1 MSKEKT
7 FTIDCGDILLREF
20 CIDDVDA
27 IYQLTSE
34 PEVYEYLPDWRST
47 REQRLEWVRHYE
59 IPDNKRFLEAVPK
72 IGQHFLKLGIILK
85 ETGEFIGFCNTGI
98 KEELPVP
105 NREVAY
111 AMSTRH
117 SSKGYTSQAVKG
129 LVNYLF
135 THTDVTQV
143 NAVVLPNNI
152 ASKRVVEKCGFQW
165 IGEVF
170 IEKELYDHYVV
181 EKFTEK

>member
-1 MSKEKT
+1 MNNEKV

-34 PEVYEYLPDWRST
+34 PEVSKFLPDWRST
-47 REQRLEWVRHYE
+47 REQRLEWVTRFE

-72 IGQHFLKLGIILK
+72 IGHHFLKLGIILK

-98 KEELPVP
+98 KEELSEP

-111 AMSTRH
+111 AMS
-117 SSKGYTSQAVKG
+117 SKYCNKGYTSQAVKG

-135 THTDVTQV
+135 TNTDVTQV
-143 NAVVLPNNI
+143 NAVVLQHNI
-152 ASKRVVEKCGFQW
+152 ASKRVVEKCEFQW
-165 IGEVF
+165 LGEVF
-170 IEKELYDHYVV
+170 IEEELFDRYVIR
-181 EKFTEK
+181 EFTQK